1 MPLSTPDA
9 HTYAILAV
17 IVAALFLFTR
27 DRIPLETSS
36 LLVLIA
42 LVVGFEVFPY
52 QRNGIDFHPEELFLG
67 FGHEALV
74 IICSLMIL
82 SRGLETTGAL
92 RPLATLLSRI
102 WIASPTLSLLV
113 TLFIAAVLSGFLNN
127 TPIVVMLLPIL
138 ISASLRSKQPAS
150 GILMPMGFATLVGGM
165 GTPIGT
171 STNLLV
177 VAIAADLGLKQFGMF
192 DFIVPAA
199 FAASIAILYLW
210 LIAPRLLPDRD
221 PLLADTSPRI
231 FEALLHIDEGSF
243 ANGKTL
249 TDILKKTNREM
260 KVEAIYRGEGL
271 RVSRLPTAII
281 REGDRL
287 LVHDTPDNLKNYE
300 HLLGAKLYNVSNI
313 ETPISDENPLSAE
326 GQQLAEIVITEHS
339 SLYHKTLRHI
349 RFAERY
355 GLVILGLNRPGVD
368 SLRGKDVSDAEL
380 QLGDVLLAQGAAEN
394 LKTLK
399 NRGDVLVLDATVD
412 LPHTDK
418 APLALS
424 IMFMVVALAA
434 FGIAPITVTALGG
447 MGLMLVT
454 RCLSWN
460 DAADALST
468 PVILIVAVSLALGLA
483 LTRTGGADFLAH
495 SYVSLVADWP
505 PALILS
511 GLMLLMAIL
520 TNIVSNN
527 AAAVIGT
534 PIAVGIAQQL
544 GFSPEA
550 FVLAVLFGAN
560 MSYATPMSYKTNM
573 LIFSAGGY
581 KFTDFV
587 RVGVPLMLI
596 MWVALSVMLPLFFPL
611 QPQ

>member
-1 MPLSTPDA
+1 MPLSTPDV
-9 HTYAILAV
+9 HTYAVLAV
-17 IVAALFLFTR
+17 IAAALFLFTR

-42 LVVGFEVFPY
+42 LVIGFEVFPY
-52 QRNGIDFHPEELFLG
+52 QRNGIEFHPEELFLG

-92 RPLATLLSRI
+92 RPLATFLSRI
-102 WIASPTLSLLV
+102 WIASPKLSLLL

-127 TPIVVMLLPIL
+127 TPIVVMLLPLL
-138 ISASLRSKQPAS
+138 ISASIRSKQPAS

-192 DFIVPAA
+192 DFVVPAA
-199 FAASIAILYLW
+199 IAASIAILYLW
-210 LIAPRLLPDRD
+210 LIAPHLLPERA

-231 FEALLHIDEGSF
+231 FEALLHIDEESF

-287 LVHDTPDNLKNYE
+287 LVCDTPDNLKNYE

-355 GLVILGLNRPGVD
+355 GLVILGLNRPGGD

-394 LKTLK
+394 LKLLK

-424 IMFMVVALAA
+424 IMLMVVGLAA

-483 LTRTGGADFLAH
+483 LTRTGGADLLAH

-534 PIAVGIAQQL
+534 PIAVGIAQTL

>member
-1 MPLSTPDA
+1 MPLSIPDA
-9 HTYAILAV
+9 HTYAVLVLIGV
-17 IVAALFLFTR
+17 ALFLFTR

-52 QRNGIDFHPEELFLG
+52 QRNGLELRPEELFLG

-74 IICSLMIL
+74 VICSLMIL

-92 RPLATLLSRI
+92 RPLASFLSRI
-102 WIASPTLSLLV
+102 WIAFPMLSLLL

-192 DFIVPAA
+192 DFVMPAA
-199 FAASIAILYLW
+199 IAASIAIIYLW
-210 LIAPRLLPDRD
+210 LVAPRLLPERK
-221 PLLADTSPRI
+221 PLLADTSPRV
-231 FEALLHIDEGSF
+231 FEALLHIDEESF

-249 TDILKKTNREM
+249 TDILIKTNREM

-271 RVSRLPTAII
+271 QVSRLPTAVI

-287 LVHDTPDNLKNYE
+287 LVSDTPENLKDYE

-326 GQQLAEIVITEHS
+326 GQQLAEIVVTEHS
-339 SLYHKTLRHI
+339 PLYHKTLRRA

-355 GLVILGLNRPGVD
+355 GLVILGLNRPGGV
-368 SLRGKDVSDAEL
+368 SLRGRDISDTEL
-380 QLGDVLLAQGAAEN
+380 QLGDVLLAQGAAES
-394 LKTLK
+394 LKTIK

-424 IMFMVVALAA
+424 IMLLVVGLAA
-434 FGIAPITVTALGG
+434 FGIAPITVTALAG

-454 RCLSWN
+454 KCLSWN

-468 PVILIVAVSLALGLA
+468 PIILIVAVSLALGLA
-483 LTRTGGADFLAH
+483 LTRTGGAEFLALG
-495 SYVSLVADWP
+495 YVSLVADWP
-505 PALILS
+505 PAMIMS

-534 PIAVGIAQQL
+534 PIAISIAQEL
-544 GFSPEA
+544 GLSPEA

-560 MSYATPMSYKTNM
+560 MSYATPMAYKTNL

-581 KFTDFV
+581 KFTDFL
-587 RVGVPLMLI
+587 RVGLPLMLI
-596 MWVALSVMLPLFFPL
+596 MWVTLSLILPLFFPL
-611 QPQ
+611 QLP

>member
-9 HTYAILAV
+9 HTYAVLILIGV
-17 IVAALFLFTR
+17 ALFLFTR

-52 QRNGIDFHPEELFLG
+52 QRNGIEFHPEELFLG

-92 RPLATLLSRI
+92 RPLATFLSKI
-102 WIASPTLSLLV
+102 WVASPSLSLLL

-177 VAIAADLGLKQFGMF
+177 VAIAAELGLKQFGMF
-192 DFIVPAA
+192 DFVVPAA
-199 FAASIAILYLW
+199 IAASIAIVYLW
-210 LIAPRLLPDRD
+210 LIAPHLLPERE

-231 FEALLHIDEGSF
+231 FEALLHINEDSF

-249 TDILKKTNREM
+249 TEILKKTDR
-260 KVEAIYRGEGL
+260 KIKIEAIYRGEGL
-271 RVSRLPTAII
+271 RVSRLPTAVI

-287 LVHDTPDNLKNYE
+287 LVSDTPENLKDYE

-313 ETPISDENPLSAE
+313 ETPISDKNPLSAE

-355 GLVILGLNRPGVD
+355 GLVILGLNRPGGD
-368 SLRGKDVSDAEL
+368 SLRGKDISDTEL
-380 QLGDVLLAQGAAEN
+380 QLGDVLLAQGAAES

-412 LPHTDK
+412 LPHTAK

-424 IMFMVVALAA
+424 IILMVVSLAA

-454 RCLSWN
+454 KCLSWD

-495 SYVSLVADWP
+495 NYVLMVADWP
-505 PALILS
+505 PVLILS

-534 PIAVGIAQQL
+534 PIAVGIAQEL
-544 GFSPEA
+544 GFAPEA

-560 MSYATPMSYKTNM
+560 MSYATPMAYKTNL

-581 KFTDFV
+581 KFTDFI

-596 MWVALSVMLPLFFPL
+596 MWMALSVMLPLFFPL

>member
-9 HTYAILAV
+9 HTYAILAT

-42 LVVGFEVFPY
+42 LVIGFEVFPY
-52 QRNGIDFHPEELFLG
+52 QRNGIEFHPEELFLG

-177 VAIAADLGLKQFGMF
+177 VAIAADLGIKQFGMF
-192 DFIVPAA
+192 DFIMPAA
-199 FAASIAILYLW
+199 FAATIAILYLW
-210 LIAPRLLPDRD
+210 LIAPRLLPERD

-231 FEALLHIDEGSF
+231 FEALLHIDEESF

-287 LVHDTPDNLKNYE
+287 LVSDTPDNLKTYE

-339 SLYHKTLRHI
+339 SIFHKTLRHI
-349 RFAERY
+349 RFAERH
-355 GLVILGLNRPGVD
+355 GLVILGLNRPGGD
-368 SLRGKDVSDAEL
+368 SLRGKDISETEL
-380 QLGDVLLAQGAAEN
+380 QLGDILLAQGAADN

-399 NRGDVLVLDATVD
+399 NSGDVLVLDATVD

-424 IMFMVVALAA
+424 IMFMVVSLAA

-454 RCLSWN
+454 KCLSWD

-495 SYVSLVADWP
+495 NYVSLVADWP

-534 PIAVGIAQQL
+534 PIAVGIAQEL

-596 MWVALSVMLPLFFPL
+596 MWIALSMMLPLFFPL
-611 QPQ
+611 QLE

>member
-1 MPLSTPDA
+1 MPLSTPDV
-9 HTYAILAV
+9 HTYAVLIL
-17 IVAALFLFTR
+17 IGAALFLFTR

-42 LVVGFEVFPY
+42 LVIGFEIFPY
-52 QRNGIDFHPEELFLG
+52 QRNGIEFHPEELFLG

-74 IICSLMIL
+74 VICSLMIL

-92 RPLATLLSRI
+92 RPLATFLSKT
-102 WIASPTLSLLV
+102 WVASPSLSLLL

-138 ISASLRSKQPAS
+138 VSASLRSKQPAS

-177 VAIAADLGLKQFGMF
+177 VAIAAELGLKQFGMF
-192 DFIVPAA
+192 DFLMPAA
-199 FAASIAILYLW
+199 IAASIAIVYLW
-210 LIAPRLLPDRD
+210 LIAPHLLPERE

-231 FEALLHIDEGSF
+231 FEALLHINEDSF

-249 TDILKKTNREM
+249 TEILDKTQR
-260 KVEAIYRGEGL
+260 KIKIEAIYRGEGL

-287 LVHDTPDNLKNYE
+287 LVSDTPENLIDYE
-300 HLLGAKLYNVSNI
+300 HLLGVKLYNVSNI

-326 GQQLAEIVITEHS
+326 GQQLAEMVITEHS
-339 SLYHKTLRHI
+339 SIYHKTLRNI

-355 GLVILGLNRPGVD
+355 GLVILGLSRPGGH
-368 SLRGKDVSDAEL
+368 SLRGKDISDTEL
-380 QLGDVLLAQGAAEN
+380 QLGDVLLAQGAAES

-399 NRGDVLVLDATVD
+399 NSGDVLVLDATVD
-412 LPHTDK
+412 LPHTAK

-424 IMFMVVALAA
+424 IILMVVGLAA

-495 SYVSLVADWP
+495 NYVLMVADWP
-505 PALILS
+505 PVLILS

-534 PIAVGIAQQL
+534 PIAVGIAQEL
-544 GFSPEA
+544 GFAPEA

-560 MSYATPMSYKTNM
+560 MSYATPMAYKTNL

-581 KFTDFV
+581 KFTDFI
-587 RVGVPLMLI
+587 RVGVPLMFI
-596 MWVALSVMLPLFFPL
+596 MWIALSVMLPLFFPL